1 MPSHIFTASAVLMA
15 LGGVI
20 AATPSRAD
28 TIILYSGSETT
39 TTLGPGTYDITVYGA
54 HGGYSTIIGNSG
66 GSGAEME
73 AEFNFAAQTTLTLL
87 VGGVGGDGPGSPR
100 GPGGGGGGTFIV
112 DGTSPLIVAG
122 GGGGGGYNG
131 PGGNGLV
138 TNGGGGGLGGP
149 GYSGAG
155 GGGFTTDGGPGFWGS
170 GQGYSFLDGGR
181 QAGGGF
187 YGASGGGF
195 GGGGGGGNYQGGGGG
210 GYPGGYGGPG
220 NSAGGGGG
228 SYIDVSAIQILSEI
242 SGAAAPDDSPNGEV
256 IITAV
261 ATPEPSTWAMLVAG
275 FGSLLAFRRRG
286 RNKSP
291 SRDVGLAW

>member
-1 MPSHIFTASAVLMA
+1 MA
-15 LGGVI
+15 LGGI
-20 AATPSRAD
+20 ITSTPSRAD
-28 TIILYSGSETT
+28 VITLHTGSETT
-39 TTLGPGTYDITVYGA
+39 ISLGPGTYNITAYGA
-54 HGGYSTIIGNSG
+54 AGGYSTIIGNSG
-66 GSGAEME
+66 GLGAEMG
-73 AEFNFAAQTTLTLL
+73 AQFNFTSPTILTLL

-100 GPGGGGGGTFIV
+100 GPGGGGGGTFV
-112 DGTSPLIVAG
+112 VNGSTPLIVAG

-155 GGGFTTDGGPGFWGS
+155 GGGFSTNGGPGFWGS
-170 GQGYSFLDGGR
+170 GQGFSFLNGGS

-210 GYPGGYGGPG
+210 GYTGGYGGPG

-228 SYIDVSAIQILSEI
+228 SYIDISETQILSEV
-242 SGAAAPDDSPNGEV
+242 SGTAAPGDSPNGEV
-256 IITAV
+256 IITAAAT
-261 ATPEPSTWAMLVAG
+261 ATPEPSTWAMLVGG
-275 FGSLLAFRRRG
+275 FGSLLVFRRR
-286 RNKSP
+286 RWNQSQ
-291 SRDVGLAW
+291 SL